1 MKRRFR
7 YCVPAVVATALIA
20 SGCGS
25 QSAGSGSAAKGTSS
39 KPYRVVF
46 IPGVTGNPFFST
58 IACGAQSVAKKLNVD
73 FSVQGPSAFSVAAQA
88 PVLQA
93 VTASHPDAIM
103 ITNPDPKG
111 LIAPLLRAQSAGI
124 KIVNM
129 DGDLADKSIGVTNI
143 MTDNYRGGEA
153 AGEAMAK
160 AVHGAGPVLVIDNA
174 PGYPVAEQRRAGF
187 LAAIKKYPKIK
198 LLPVQYSNNQTAA
211 AASIVSS
218 TAAAHPDLA
227 GVYTLQTNNTEGAAS
242 GVRAAQRVGK
252 IKIVGWDS
260 SPPIVAALENGTITA
275 NILQYPYG
283 QGIHGLE
290 SAVKAIKGEPVP
302 REQTESFTVATP
314 QNVHTPKVQQYI
326 YKTTCS

>member
-7 YCVPAVVATALIA
+7 FSVLAVVATALVA
-20 SGCGS
+20 SGCGDPS
-25 QSAGSGSAAKGTSS
+25 TSTGNGASA

-58 IACGAQSVAKKLNVD
+58 IACGASSVATKLNVD
-73 FSVQGPSAFSVAAQA
+73 FSVQGPSTFSVSAQA
-88 PVLQA
+88 PVVQA
-93 VTASHPDAIM
+93 VAASHPDAIM

-111 LIAPLLRAQSAGI
+111 LIAPLLAAQRSGI

-129 DGDLADKSIGVTNI
+129 DGDLADKSVGVTNI
-143 MTDNYRGGEA
+143 ETDNYHGGEL
-153 AGEAMAK
+153 AGEAMAN
-160 AVHGAGPVLVIDNA
+160 AIHGTGDVLVIDNA
-174 PGYPVAEQRRAGF
+174 PGYPVTEQRRDGF
-187 LAAIKKYPKIK
+187 VAAINKYPDIK

-218 TAAAHPDLA
+218 TVAAHPDLA
-227 GVYTLQTNNTEGAAS
+227 GVYSLQTNNTEGAAT
-242 GVRAAQRVGK
+242 GVRAAHSVGK
-252 IKIVGWDS
+252 VKIVGWDS

-275 NILQYPYG
+275 DILQNPFG
-283 QGIHGLE
+283 QGVAGLE

-302 REQTESFTVATP
+302 REQTESLMVATP
-314 QNVHTPKVQQYI
+314 ENIHTPTVQQYV